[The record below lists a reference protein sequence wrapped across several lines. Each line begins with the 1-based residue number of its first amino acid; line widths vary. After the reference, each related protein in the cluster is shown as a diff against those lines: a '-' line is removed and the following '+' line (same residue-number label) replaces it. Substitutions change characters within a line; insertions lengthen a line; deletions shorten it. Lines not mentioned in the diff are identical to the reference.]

1 MSREELQERF
11 WDEAGQRF
19 GYDIIGSKS
28 HPMRKAFKLFCKQE
42 GFYVELDFENERK
55 EKSSNDSYTLVM
67 WPQSQDYMGEN
78 WFENEAILEVEC
90 KFGLAAYFIPTNRI
104 KTK

>member
-42 GFYVELDFENERK
+42 GW
-55 EKSSNDSYTLVM
+55 TLRMSVKKNH
-67 WPQSQDYMGEN
+67 Q
-78 WFENEAILEVEC
+78 
-90 KFGLAAYFIPTNRI
+90 T
-104 KTK
+104 THTH